1 MKNSTKNKHTWIV
14 VISVAIMLLLWEVAS
29 LTLGSEQILPG
40 PATTLKT
47 TILLFA
53 EKSFW
58 TVIGSTILRGLIGFA
73 IAVVAGI
80 ALGIVGGLKPKFDAF
95 MQPWVVVMRSVPVVA
110 FILLA
115 LIWFKSSLVPVF
127 IGLLTMFPMIY
138 SNIVNG
144 IHNVDAKLIEMARFY
159 QVSDRRIV
167 TEVYIPAIAP
177 YAVSGISNAVGIGWR
192 AIIVGEVL
200 SQPQYGIGTF
210 MQSAQAF
217 LQVDK
222 VIAWTVIAVLL
233 SFLFERLIRLGE
245 RKLLKWK

>member
-115 LIWFKSSLVPVF
+115 LIWFKSSSVAVF

-233 SFLFERLIRLGE
+233 SFLFERLIRFGE

>member
-80 ALGIVGGLKPKFDAF
+80 GLGIVGGLKPKFDAF

-115 LIWFKSSLVPVF
+115 LVWFKSSSVPVF

-233 SFLFERLIRLGE
+233 SFLFERLIRFGE

>member
-1 MKNSTKNKHTWIV
+1 MKDSTKNKHPWIV
-14 VISVAIMLLLWEVAS
+14 VISIAIMLLLWALAS
-29 LTLGSEQILPG
+29 VMIGSEHILPN
-40 PATTLKT
+40 PIATLKST
-47 TILLFA
+47 LLLFG
-53 EKSFW
+53 EKGFW
-58 TVIGSTILRGLIGFA
+58 AAVGSTILRGLIGFA

-115 LIWFKSSLVPVF
+115 LIWFKSSSVPVF

-144 IHNVDAKLIEMARFY
+144 IHNVDAKLLEMARFY
-159 QVSDRRIV
+159 QGSDRRIV

-233 SFLFERLIRLGE
+233 SFLFEKLIRFGE

>member
-115 LIWFKSSLVPVF
+115 LIWFKSSSVPVF

-144 IHNVDAKLIEMARFY
+144 IHNVDAKLIELARFY

-217 LQVDK
+217 LQIDK

-233 SFLFERLIRLGE
+233 SFLFERLIRFGE

>member
-233 SFLFERLIRLGE
+233 SFLFEKLIRFGE

>member
-29 LTLGSEQILPG
+29 LALGSEQILPG

-115 LIWFKSSLVPVF
+115 LIWFKSSSVPVF

-233 SFLFERLIRLGE
+233 SFLFERLIRFGE

>member
-58 TVIGSTILRGLIGFA
+58 TVISSTILRGLIGFA
-73 IAVVAGI
+73 IAVVVGI

-115 LIWFKSSLVPVF
+115 LIWFKSSSVPVF

-233 SFLFERLIRLGE
+233 SFLFERLIRFGE

>member
-115 LIWFKSSLVPVF
+115 LIWFKSSSVPVF

>member
-14 VISVAIMLLLWEVAS
+14 VISVTIMLLLWEVAS

-40 PATTLKT
+40 SATTLKT

-115 LIWFKSSLVPVF
+115 LIWFKSSSVPVF

-233 SFLFERLIRLGE
+233 SFIFERLIRFGE

>member
-1 MKNSTKNKHTWIV
+1 MKSSTKNKQLWII
-14 VISVAIMLLLWEVAS
+14 VISVAIMLLLWEAAS
-29 LTLGSEQILPG
+29 LAIASEHILPG
-40 PATTLKT
+40 PATALGT
-47 TILLFA
+47 TIMLFG
-53 EKSFW
+53 EKGFW
-58 TVIGSTILRGLIGFA
+58 AVVGSTILRGLAGFA
-73 IAVVAGI
+73 IAAISGI
-80 ALGIVGGLKPKFDAF
+80 ILGIVGGLNPKFNAF

-115 LIWFKSSLVPVF
+115 LIWFKSSSVPVF

-144 IHNVDAKLIEMARFY
+144 IHNVDSKLIEMARFY
-159 QVSDRRIV
+159 HVGDKRIA

-177 YAVSGISNAVGIGWR
+177 YAVNGISTAVGIGWR

-233 SFLFERLIRLGE
+233 SFLFEKLIRFGE